1 MMNRWILYVLFCCLF
16 PIPIQGQDTA
26 EEAIARL
33 RSLRMA
39 RNHKDGYVEGKK
51 LVERFPDNLH
61 LRAWFIHHMAAEN
74 TKEAVTAAEEMV
86 TSPENSAWG
95 WVALASALD
104 RLGKERRDEALLA
117 SEKAL
122 EMLPDHADVIN
133 TRADVL
139 YGSNKENAI
148 TFADEYKTRVENPA
162 RLLVVKGNALY
173 YTSERGK
180 NTERFEACL
189 KAFAEARKADPG
201 NANAYYRPAYY
212 LYLVG
217 RYDEAY
223 PLYQKA
229 AQLASTDAKVHQR
242 FWRAVERL
250 KNKPIAEKIA
260 EVDADADAL
269 LKASGGDA
277 ASLLTLYSVYMRL
290 EVKEKAKMVGDRIL
304 SSHGES
310 AAAEAVLMDRYS
322 AMRDAA
328 GEEGFQ
334 DTEQE
339 EAYRN
344 LLRAFIARPRHYDK
358 RSLGYVYKELLF
370 AIREDSTVS
379 AKEILDVVQ
388 GMVKYESAYYIHL
401 TYPLGAIAL
410 AERTPYYREA
420 EQIARDGIAAV
431 KERLESQRKYFD
443 SEEEYQQAIK
453 EKTGLMADA
462 LGWVFFQEG
471 RLEDAERE
479 LMRAHE
485 LNSKDEDTL
494 YHLGQVYEAMDNSDQ
509 AEIFYKMGIVI
520 PSPGEN
526 PNNQALKSLYLKR
539 HGSLD
544 RYEDYLKPLIASD
557 RETRKQ
563 EVLSSR
569 IEAPE
574 PALAFNLKTLEGK
587 QVSLTSLKGKVVAI
601 NFWGIWCGPCVK
613 EMPDFQNLYEHYK
626 DDPDVAILTIN
637 NDRNPESVPPWMEKK
652 GYTFP
657 VLLDDGYV
665 NKAGIQGFPTTYF
678 LNREGQIEFLK
689 LGWTK
694 ELEEEFGW
702 RIEALRGVEEK

>member
-1 MMNRWILYVLFCCLF
+1 MMNRWVLYVLFCCLL

-74 TKEAVTAAEEMV
+74 TQEAVAAAEEMV

-117 SEKAL
+117 SERAL

-148 TFADEYKTRVENPA
+148 TFVDAYKTRVENPA

-173 YTSERGK
+173 YTSERGRDS
-180 NTERFEACL
+180 ERFEACL
-189 KAFAEARKADPG
+189 RVFAEARKADPG

-212 LYLVG
+212 LAVMR

-229 AQLASTDAKVHQR
+229 AQLAPTDARVHLR
-242 FWRAVERL
+242 FWRVVERL
-250 KNKPIAEKIA
+250 KNKSLAEKNA
-260 EVDADADAL
+260 EIEADVDAFVNARGEDVVS
-269 LKASGGDA
+269 LK
-277 ASLLTLYSVYMRL
+277 TLHDFYLRL
-290 EVKEKAKMVGDRIL
+290 EDVEKAKMFGDRIL
-304 SSHGES
+304 SSYGES
-310 AAAEAVLMDRYS
+310 EEAEWVLVQRYRAVE
-322 AMRDAA
+322 DAA

-334 DTEQE
+334 DPEQE

-344 LLRAFIARPRHYDK
+344 LLRAFIARPRHHNEGL
-358 RSLGYVYKELLF
+358 LGDAYLNLF
-370 AIREDSTVS
+370 FSMGGDSTVS
-379 AKEILDVVQ
+379 TEETLDVVQ
-388 GMVKYESAYYIHL
+388 GMVKYENLNPHL
-401 TYPLGAIAL
+401 TFPRGAIRL
-410 AERTPYYREA
+410 AERTSYYREA
-420 EQIARDGIAAV
+420 EQIARDGVAAGRE
-431 KERLESQRKYFD
+431 KLKSQRNYFD
-443 SEEEYQQAIK
+443 SEEEYQQAINGM
-453 EKTGLMADA
+453 TGLMADA

-471 RLEDAERE
+471 RLKDAERE
-479 LMRAHE
+479 LMRAYE

-494 YHLGQVYEAMDNSDQ
+494 YHLGQVYEALDNPDQ
-509 AEIFYKMGIVI
+509 AEVFYKMGIAI
-520 PSPGEN
+520 PSSGKN
-526 PNNQALKSLYLKR
+526 PNDQALKSLYLKR

-544 RYEDYLKPLIASD
+544 GYEDYLKPLIASD

-574 PALAFNLKTLEGK
+574 PALAFNLKTLQGK
-587 QVSLTSLKGKVVAI
+587 QVSLSSLKGKVVAI
-601 NFWGIWCGPCVK
+601 NFWGIWCSWCVK
-613 EMPDFQNLYEHYK
+613 EMPEFQNLYEHYK

-678 LNREGQIEFLK
+678 LNREGQIAFLK
-689 LGWTK
+689 RGWTK

>member
-1 MMNRWILYVLFCCLF
+1 MRNRWVLYLLFCCLF

-39 RNHKDGYVEGKK
+39 RNHKDGYVEGKN

-61 LRAWFIHHMAAEN
+61 LRAWYIHHMAAEN
-74 TKEAVTAAEEMV
+74 KEEAVAAAEEMV

-117 SEKAL
+117 SEKAMA
-122 EMLPDHADVIN
+122 MLPDHADVIN

-139 YGSNKENAI
+139 YGSNKEDAI
-148 TFADEYKTRVENPA
+148 DFVDEYKTRVENPA

-201 NANAYYRPAYY
+201 NANAYFRPAYY

-229 AQLASTDAKVHQR
+229 AQLAPTDEKVHQR
-242 FWRAVERL
+242 FWRAIERL
-250 KNKPIAEKIA
+250 KNKSEAEKIA
-260 EVDADADAL
+260 EIEADADVFVQAR
-269 LKASGGDA
+269 GGDVV
-277 ASLLTLYSVYMRL
+277 SLKTLHDFYLAL
-290 EVKEKAKMVGDRIL
+290 EDVEKTKMVGDRIL
-304 SSHGES
+304 STYGES
-310 AAAEAVLMDRYS
+310 AEAEEVLVYRCLT
-322 AMRDAA
+322 MRAIA

-334 DTEQE
+334 DPEQAAE
-339 EAYRN
+339 FRN
-344 LLRAFIARPRHYDK
+344 LLRAFIARPRHHNK
-358 RSLGYVYKELLF
+358 KMLGYMYKGLLLD
-370 AIREDSTVS
+370 IREDSTVS
-379 AKEILDVVQ
+379 AKELLDVVQ
-388 GMVKYESAYYIHL
+388 GMIKYEGDRPDIIF
-401 TYPLGAIAL
+401 PMGAIAV
-410 AERTPYYREA
+410 AERTSHYREA
-420 EQIARDGIAAV
+420 EQIARDGVAAAQEFL
-431 KERLESQRKYFD
+431 KGQRKYFD
-443 SEEEYQQAIK
+443 SEEEYQLAINGM
-453 EKTGLMADA
+453 TGLMADA

-509 AEIFYKMGIVI
+509 AEILYKMGIVI
-520 PSPGEN
+520 PSSGKN
-526 PNNQALKSLYLKR
+526 PNDQALKSLYLKR

-544 RYEDYLKPLIASD
+544 GYEDYLKPLKASD
-557 RETRKQ
+557 RETRRQ
-563 EVLSSR
+563 DLLSSR

-574 PALAFNLKTLEGK
+574 HALAFNLKTLKGE
-587 QVSLTSLKGKVVAI
+587 QVSLTSLKGKIVAI
-601 NFWGIWCGPCVK
+601 NFWGIWCGWCVK
-613 EMPDFQNLYEHYK
+613 EMPEFQNLYEHYK
-626 DDPDVAILTIN
+626 DDPEVAILTIN
-637 NDRNPESVPPWMEKK
+637 NDRNPDSVPPWMEKK

-665 NKAGIQGFPTTYF
+665 NKVGIQGFPTTWF
-678 LNREGQIEFLK
+678 LNRKGQIAFLK

-702 RIEALRGVEEK
+702 RIEALRGVEVK

>member
-1 MMNRWILYVLFCCLF
+1 MNRWVLYVLFCCLF
-16 PIPIQGQDTA
+16 PVPIQGQDTA

-74 TKEAVTAAEEMV
+74 TKEAIAAAEEMV

-104 RLGKERRDEALLA
+104 QLGKERRDEALLA

-148 TFADEYKTRVENPA
+148 TFVDAYKTRVENPA

-189 KAFAEARKADPG
+189 TAFAEARKADPR
-201 NANAYYRPAYY
+201 NANAYFRPAYY

-229 AQLASTDAKVHQR
+229 AQLAYTDVKVHQR
-242 FWRAVERL
+242 FWRAIERL

-260 EVDADADAL
+260 EIEADADAL
-269 LKASGGDA
+269 LKARGEDVV
-277 ASLLTLYSVYMRL
+277 SLNILYGVYVRL
-290 EVKEKAKMVGDRIL
+290 EDVEKAKVIGDRIL
-304 SSHGES
+304 STYGES
-310 AAAEAVLMDRYS
+310 AEAEGVLAHRY
-322 AMRDAA
+322 REVLDAA
-328 GEEGFQ
+328 GYEGFK
-334 DTEQE
+334 DPEQE
-339 EAYRN
+339 KAYRN
-344 LLRAFIARPRHYDK
+344 LLQAFIARPRHHDEK
-358 RSLGYVYKELLF
+358 LLGEAYMYLF
-370 AIREDSTVS
+370 FSIQEDSTVS
-379 AKEILDVVQ
+379 AEELLDVVQ
-388 GMVKYESAYYIHL
+388 GMVKYEGDNPNL
-401 TYPLGAIAL
+401 TFPMGAIAL
-410 AERTPYYREA
+410 AERTSYYREA
-420 EQIARDGIAAV
+420 EQIARDGVAAAQ
-431 KERLESQRKYFD
+431 KFLKAQRKYFD
-443 SEEEYQQAIK
+443 SEEEYQLTIK
-453 EKTGLMADA
+453 GMTGLMADA

-479 LMRAHE
+479 LMRAYE
-485 LNSKDEDTL
+485 LDPKEKDTI

-520 PSPGEN
+520 LSPGEN

-544 RYEDYLKPLIASD
+544 GYEDYLKPLIASD
-557 RETRKQ
+557 RETRRQ
-563 EVLSSR
+563 EVLSSL

-574 PALAFNLKTLEGK
+574 PALAFNLKTLKGK
-587 QVSLTSLKGKVVAI
+587 QLSLTSLKGKIVAI
-601 NFWGIWCGPCVK
+601 NFWGIWCGWCVK
-613 EMPDFQNLYEHYK
+613 EMPEFQNLYEHYK

-637 NDRNPESVPPWMEKK
+637 NDRNPDSVPPWMEKK

-678 LNREGQIEFLK
+678 LNREGQIAFLK

-702 RIEALRGVEEK
+702 RIEALRGIEVK

>member
-1 MMNRWILYVLFCCLF
+1 MRNQWVLYLLFFSLC
-16 PIPIQGQDTA
+16 PIPLQGQDTA
-26 EEAIARL
+26 EEAIAKL

-61 LRAWFIHHMAAEN
+61 LRAWFIHHMAVEN
-74 TKEAVTAAEEMV
+74 TEEAVAAAEEMV

-117 SEKAL
+117 SEKAM

-148 TFADEYKTRVENPA
+148 TFVDEYKTRVENPA

-173 YTSERGK
+173 YTSNRGK

-189 KAFAEARKADPG
+189 KAFAEARQADPG
-201 NANAYYRPAYY
+201 NANGYFRPAYY

-229 AQLASTDAKVHQR
+229 AQLASTDVKVHQW
-242 FWRAVERL
+242 FWRAIERL

-260 EVDADADAL
+260 EIEADADAFIN
-269 LKASGGDA
+269 ASGGDA

-290 EVKEKAKMVGDRIL
+290 EAKEKAKMVGDRIL

-310 AAAEAVLMDRYS
+310 AEAEAVLMDRYD

-334 DTEQE
+334 DPEQE
-339 EAYRN
+339 ETYRN

-358 RSLGYVYKELLF
+358 RSLGYAYLNLF
-370 AIREDSTVS
+370 FSIGEDSTIS

-388 GMVKYESAYYIHL
+388 GMIKYENANLHI
-401 TYPLGAIAL
+401 TFPMGAIIL

-420 EQIARDGIAAV
+420 EQIARDGVVAV
-431 KERLESQRKYFD
+431 KERFQRKYFD
-443 SEEEYQQAIK
+443 SEEKYQRTIK
-453 EKTGLMADA
+453 GMTGLMADA

-485 LNSKDEDTL
+485 LDPKKMETIC
-494 YHLGQVYEAMDNSDQ
+494 HLGQVYEAMDNPDQ
-509 AEIFYKMGIVI
+509 AEVFYKMGIAI
-520 PSPGEN
+520 PSSGKN
-526 PNNQALKSLYLKR
+526 PNDQALKSLYLKR
-539 HGSLD
+539 HGSLEG
-544 RYEDYLKPLIASD
+544 YEDYLKPLIASD

-563 EVLSSR
+563 EVLSAR

-574 PALAFNLKTLEGK
+574 SPLAFNLKTLKGT
-587 QVSLTSLKGKVVAI
+587 QVSLSSLKGKVVAI
-601 NFWGIWCGPCVK
+601 NFWGIWCGWCVK
-613 EMPDFQNLYEHYK
+613 EMPEFQNLYEYYK

-637 NDRNPESVPPWMEKK
+637 NDRIPESVPPWMEKK

-665 NKAGIQGFPTTYF
+665 NKAGIQGFPTTWF
-678 LNREGQIEFLK
+678 LNREGQIAFLK
-689 LGWTK
+689 RGWTK

-702 RIEALRGVEEK
+702 RIEALRSVEVK

>member
-1 MMNRWILYVLFCCLF
+1 MMKQWILYVLLCCLC

-26 EEAIARL
+26 EEAIERL
-33 RSLRMA
+33 RSLRMI

-61 LRAWFIHHMAAEN
+61 LRAWYIHHMAAEN
-74 TKEAVTAAEEMV
+74 TEEAVAAAEEMV
-86 TSPENSAWG
+86 ASPENSAWS

-122 EMLPDHADVIN
+122 EMLPNHADVIN
-133 TRADVL
+133 IRADVL
-139 YGSNKENAI
+139 YGSNKEDAI
-148 TFADEYKTRVENPA
+148 AFVDEYKTRVENPA

-180 NTERFEACL
+180 NTERFEAGL

-201 NANAYYRPAYY
+201 NANAYFRPAYY

-229 AQLASTDAKVHQR
+229 AQLAPTDEKVHER
-242 FWRAVERL
+242 FWRAIERL

-260 EVDADADAL
+260 EIEADADMFVQARGADVVSLKTLHDFYLAL
-269 LKASGGDA
+269 ED
-277 ASLLTLYSVYMRL
+277 V
-290 EVKEKAKMVGDRIL
+290 EKTKMVGDRIL
-304 SSHGES
+304 SAYGES
-310 AAAEAVLMDRYS
+310 AEAEEVLVYRCLT
-322 AMRDAA
+322 MRAIA

-334 DTEQE
+334 DPEQE
-339 EAYRN
+339 AEFRN
-344 LLRAFIARPRHYDK
+344 LLRAFIARPRHHNK
-358 RSLGYVYKELLF
+358 KMLGYMYKGLLLD
-370 AIREDSTVS
+370 IREDFTVS
-379 AKEILDVVQ
+379 GKEILDMVQ
-388 GMVKYESAYYIHL
+388 GMIKYEGDRPSIIF
-401 TYPLGAIAL
+401 PMGAIIL

-420 EQIARDGIAAV
+420 EQIARDGVAAI

-443 SEEEYQQAIK
+443 SEEKYQQAIK

-479 LMRAHE
+479 LMRAYE
-485 LNSKDEDTL
+485 LNSKDEGTL
-494 YHLGQVYEAMDNSDQ
+494 YHLGQVYEAMDNPDQ
-509 AEIFYKMGIVI
+509 AGVFYKMGIAI
-520 PSPGEN
+520 PSSGKN
-526 PNNQALKSLYLKR
+526 PNDQALKSLYLKR

-544 RYEDYLKPLIASD
+544 GYEDYLKPLRASD

-563 EVLSSR
+563 EVLASR

-574 PALAFNLKTLEGK
+574 PALVFNLKTLEGK
-587 QVSLTSLKGKVVAI
+587 QVSLISLKGKVVAI
-601 NFWGIWCGPCVK
+601 NFWGIWCGWCVK
-613 EMPDFQNLYEHYK
+613 EMPEFQNLYEHYK

-637 NDRNPESVPPWMEKK
+637 NDRNPESVPPWMAEK

-665 NKAGIQGFPTTYF
+665 NKAGIQGFPTTWF
-678 LNREGQIEFLK
+678 FNREGQIAFLK

-702 RIEALRGVEEK
+702 RIEALRGVEVK